1 MTPMIHSGMLMLK
14 AFALVLATF
23 GLLWVALSI
32 WSQTEH
38 GKIDSCLDAGGAWD
52 YELKQ
57 CKGARPGYKGS

>member
-1 MTPMIHSGMLMLK
+1 MLK
-14 AFALVLATF
+14 GFALVLAAF

-57 CKGARPGYKGS
+57 CKGAGPGYKGP